1 MTAIIMMFGFEM
13 VTSYIVSILEEK
25 ILLRKEMNRKMEKSN
40 LEKYISDYDISLCK
54 ELIEK
59 NMLELEEKIK
69 YPFKDISL
77 LARAMG
83 AIKIEISDQGKN
95 NKEYANSGLAT
106 LGDAILKVVLTD
118 ILYRSYG
125 IQTKGQLTTKKSELE
140 KGIVL
145 HNIMNGEKLI
155 DYAFNEKH
163 FYKDTEIPG
172 NEKVV
177 NNKHDQYI
185 EAIVAAIY
193 YDSNYDRVKKWISEW
208 LFPLL
213 NKYKETNKTNN
224 K

>member
-1 MTAIIMMFGFEM
+1 MTTIIIMFGFGM
-13 VTSYIVSILEEK
+13 VASYIVSILEEK
-25 ILLRKEMNRKMEKSN
+25 ILLRKEMNRQMEKLN

-59 NMLELEEKIK
+59 NMQELEKKIE
-69 YPFKDISL
+69 YYFNDISL

-83 AIKIEISDQGKN
+83 TIKIPIPDQGKN

-106 LGDAILKVVLTD
+106 LGDAILKAVLTD

-125 IQTKGQLTTKKSELE
+125 IQTKGQLTAKKSELE
-140 KGIVL
+140 ENSVL
-145 HNIMNGEKLI
+145 HKIMNCEKLI

-163 FYKDTEIPG
+163 FYKDEEIPD

-177 NNKHDQYI
+177 NNEHDQYI

-193 YDSNYDRVKKWISEW
+193 YDSNYDTVKEWISEW

-213 NKYKETNKTNN
+213 NKYKETNN